1 MKLKGLPPRVYNI
14 LFHTHTVSG
23 IVISVALYIIF
34 FAGAFT
40 LFREEFYQWENPK
53 ARTQKAADLN
63 LEATLKAI
71 HKSVPNVDWNE
82 DLRLMMPS
90 QENPFIKVFGHLKK
104 EKGAEEE
111 HFHLNIHPATLVA
124 EAGDATTIGET
135 LYRLHF
141 LDQLPVLGRYLAG
154 FVSLFFLFATLT
166 GVLIHWRNMSTK
178 LWAFSL
184 KNSWK
189 QLWTNAHTVF
199 GLLGL
204 PFQLMYAVTGAFYL
218 LLILIL
224 LPSVMVFYKG
234 DTRPVYALVQP
245 ALGVKYN
252 ENSPSKNNQQS
263 LLTMYQQAKEMYP
276 GFSVWYLSVNHLHK
290 ADAVLNVNFKSKDV
304 TKFDIYGGVGFRL
317 ETGKK
322 LYEMIPGKN
331 KTYVQ
336 QVLNGM
342 GQLHFGT
349 FGGLLVKTLYFLMA
363 LFTCFV
369 IISGVLLWKEARKN
383 KNYTAEQQHFH
394 QRVTTLYLAC
404 CLGLFPATPVLFMAE
419 LVFPMGKDHVF
430 WVNTVFFG
438 TWLLFFLLGVWA
450 KSESKM
456 VQLFLLLGGGL
467 SIAVSL
473 TNGFTTGDWVW
484 VSWMQHNYF
493 VFGTDVF
500 WLLIGLLLLIVKSLD
515 SPYLSVETKRKRQ
528 QEDKVS
534 V

>member
-14 LFHTHTVSG
+14 FFHTHTVSG

-63 LEATLKAI
+63 LEATLNAI

-263 LLTMYQQAKEMYP
+263 LLTMYQQAK
-276 GFSVWYLSVNHLHK
+276 K
-290 ADAVLNVNFKSKDV
+290 NVS
-304 TKFDIYGGVGFRL
+304 R
-317 ETGKK
+317 
-322 LYEMIPGKN
+322 
-331 KTYVQ
+331 
-336 QVLNGM
+336 
-342 GQLHFGT
+342 
-349 FGGLLVKTLYFLMA
+349 
-363 LFTCFV
+363 
-369 IISGVLLWKEARKN
+369 
-383 KNYTAEQQHFH
+383 
-394 QRVTTLYLAC
+394 
-404 CLGLFPATPVLFMAE
+404 
-419 LVFPMGKDHVF
+419 
-430 WVNTVFFG
+430 FFG
-438 TWLLFFLLGVWA
+438 VVL
-450 KSESKM
+450 E
-456 VQLFLLLGGGL
+456 
-467 SIAVSL
+467 
-473 TNGFTTGDWVW
+473 
-484 VSWMQHNYF
+484 H
-493 VFGTDVF
+493 
-500 WLLIGLLLLIVKSLD
+500 
-515 SPYLSVETKRKRQ
+515 
-528 QEDKVS
+528 
-534 V
+534 